1 MDWSLPYL
9 RLGFDHTHSQPCLVL
24 KLSDSPSAMAPRKA
38 KADATAPVG
47 GVDGQ
52 SLGYLYPAFFLKMLT
67 LGRYYNDSYLST

>member
-9 RLGFDHTHSQPCLVL
+9 RLGFDHTRSQPCLVL

-52 SLGYLYPAFFLKMLT
+52 SLGYLYPAVFSKNANVGKILQ
-67 LGRYYNDSYLST
+67 